1 MVNLGAL
8 WRKAAALLQQAG
20 IEDAAFDAR
29 ELCRMC
35 CGADP
40 LCAPQAPVSEA
51 ARRRLAQLCAR
62 RAQHEPLQYLL
73 GEWDFLDFTVEVGPG
88 VLIPRPDTECVAET
102 AMAALRRRA
111 AEPGCVCAPAALDL
125 CAGTGVLAIAM
136 ARSVPA
142 AQVTAVEKS
151 GAAFRYLQRNCAALA
166 PRAAAVQADVF
177 GYEAML
183 APQSVDVIVSNPP
196 YVTAQEYGTLAP
208 ELFFEPR
215 EALVAQQEGLCFY
228 RHIAP
233 AYFPVLK
240 SGGALVFETGS
251 GQAQQVAAL
260 CTVAGYTGVSVRCD
274 AAGLPRCVYA
284 EKP

>member
-88 VLIPRPDTECVAET
+88 VLIPRLDTECVAET

-125 CAGTGVLAIAM
+125 CAGTWACLPLPW
-136 ARSVPA
+136 PA
-142 AQVTAVEKS
+142 A
-151 GAAFRYLQRNCAALA
+151 C
-166 PRAAAVQADVF
+166 
-177 GYEAML
+177 
-183 APQSVDVIVSNPP
+183 
-196 YVTAQEYGTLAP
+196 
-208 ELFFEPR
+208 
-215 EALVAQQEGLCFY
+215 
-228 RHIAP
+228 
-233 AYFPVLK
+233 
-240 SGGALVFETGS
+240 
-251 GQAQQVAAL
+251 
-260 CTVAGYTGVSVRCD
+260 
-274 AAGLPRCVYA
+274 LPHR
-284 EKP
+284 

>member
-136 ARSVPA
+136 ARRTGDGGGKKRRGVSLFA
-142 AQVTAVEKS
+142 AQLRRA
-151 GAAFRYLQRNCAALA
+151 GAA
-166 PRAAAVQADVF
+166 
-177 GYEAML
+177 G
-183 APQSVDVIVSNPP
+183 
-196 YVTAQEYGTLAP
+196 G
-208 ELFFEPR
+208 
-215 EALVAQQEGLCFY
+215 
-228 RHIAP
+228 
-233 AYFPVLK
+233 
-240 SGGALVFETGS
+240 GGAG
-251 GQAQQVAAL
+251 G
-260 CTVAGYTGVSVRCD
+260 CVR
-274 AAGLPRCVYA
+274 L
-284 EKP
+284 